1 MLRKVPA
8 VIDNMGVVKM
18 RIIATFCIVAFYVA
32 PTVVKGSETN
42 VYNFRYWLLSKSI
55 LICLCT
61 LKLVD

>member
-32 PTVVKGSETN
+32 PTD
-42 VYNFRYWLLSKSI
+42 LLMHP
-55 LICLCT
+55 LIG
-61 LKLVD
+61 